1 MSSLQY
7 ADELELKEQNNSSID
22 KDIEWIR
29 SISLEDFFLEI
40 PYRFGSS
47 SSQNRTPRQIFSSW
61 KRISKFKEQNST
73 EYTFSLYVKKLID
86 GKDNEILKT
95 YYLKIDELYK
105 NICKHHQNSISIMLI
120 TEMISVHLFYGH
132 SANVECYYGMMIGLM
147 IGRLISGDKSVINL
161 HSMKFIEN
169 FLHLDMHANKI
180 SEAYK
185 QIEPILAHVKTGTIS
200 QQHIYTYTEHN
211 PPNFSTF

>member
-1 MSSLQY
+1 MMSSLQY

-40 PYRFGSS
+40 PFRFGSC

-61 KRISKFKEQNST
+61 KRISKYKEQNST

-95 YYLKIDELYK
+95 YYLKIDELYE
-105 NICKHHQNSISIMLI
+105 NICKYHKNSRRSIMLI
-120 TEMISVHLFYGH
+120 TGMITVHLVYCDLVKVLFHYGK
-132 SANVECYYGMMIGLM
+132 MIGLM
-147 IGRLISGDKSVINL
+147 ECSLLMGNKSVINL
-161 HSMKFIEN
+161 RSMKFIEN
-169 FLHLDMHANKI
+169 FLHLDIHANKI
-180 SEAYK
+180 SKAYK
-185 QIEPILAHVKTGTIS
+185 EIEPILAHVKTGR
-200 QQHIYTYTEHN
+200 
-211 PPNFSTF
+211 